1 MITEIFLGCLTLIE
15 FLNLVIRI
23 VKLIPTLQNKAS
35 AEADLSATQPELTEE
50 MRRRL
55 YS

>member
-1 MITEIFLGCLTLIE
+1 MITELFIGCLTLIE
-15 FLNLVIRI
+15 FINLVLRI
-23 VKLIPTLQNKAS
+23 VKLSPIMQNN
-35 AEADLSATQPELTEE
+35 QPELTEE

>member
-1 MITEIFLGCLTLIE
+1 MITELFLGCLTLIE
-15 FLNLVIRI
+15 FMNLVIRI
-23 VKLIPTLQNKAS
+23 VKLIPTLQDN
-35 AEADLSATQPELTEE
+35 QPELTEE

>member
-1 MITEIFLGCLTLIE
+1 MITELFIGCLTLIE
-15 FLNLVIRI
+15 FINLVLRI
-23 VKLIPTLQNKAS
+23 VKLSPTMQNY
-35 AEADLSATQPELTEE
+35 QPELTEE

>member
-1 MITEIFLGCLTLIE
+1 MITEIFLDCLTLIE

-23 VKLIPTLQNKAS
+23 VKLIPTLQDN
-35 AEADLSATQPELTEE
+35 QPELTEE

>member
-1 MITEIFLGCLTLIE
+1 MIIEAFLGCLTIIE
-15 FLNLVIRI
+15 FINLVIRI
-23 VKLIPTLQNKAS
+23 VKLTSTLYDNH
-35 AEADLSATQPELTEE
+35 PELTEE

>member
-1 MITEIFLGCLTLIE
+1 MITEIFLGCLTIIE
-15 FLNLVIRI
+15 FINLVIRI
-23 VKLIPTLQNKAS
+23 VKLSPTLNDKS
-35 AEADLSATQPELTEE
+35 PPLTEE

>member
-1 MITEIFLGCLTLIE
+1 MIIETFLGCLTLIE
-15 FLNLVIRI
+15 FINLVIRI
-23 VKLIPTLQNKAS
+23 VKLIPTLHGN
-35 AEADLSATQPELTEE
+35 QPELTEE

>member
-1 MITEIFLGCLTLIE
+1 MITELFLGCLTLIE

-23 VKLIPTLQNKAS
+23 VKLIPTLQDN
-35 AEADLSATQPELTEE
+35 QPELTEE

>member
-1 MITEIFLGCLTLIE
+1 MITELFIGCLTLIE
-15 FLNLVIRI
+15 FINLVLRI
-23 VKLIPTLQNKAS
+23 VKLSQTMQNKAS
-35 AEADLSATQPELTEE
+35 VTQPELTEE

>member
-1 MITEIFLGCLTLIE
+1 MITELFLGCLTLIE

-23 VKLIPTLQNKAS
+23 VKLIPTLQDN
-35 AEADLSATQPELTEE
+35 QPELTKE

>member
-1 MITEIFLGCLTLIE
+1 MITELFIGCLTLIE
-15 FLNLVIRI
+15 FINLVLCI
-23 VKLIPTLQNKAS
+23 VKLSPIMQNKVPA
-35 AEADLSATQPELTEE
+35 ELTEE